1 MFAAGER
8 FNGLSHL
15 AGFALAIA
23 GLVAL
28 VAQLGPAAR
37 PWHAVGSLTFA
48 LAVLFLYAASIAC
61 HASRGRAKRLW
72 ERLDHVAIFVLIAGT
87 ATPFALSLPSD
98 PWAWGGLVLVWA
110 AAGLGIGRELWHRPA
125 PQRPSVLPYVAVGWL
140 AVAVAVRACRQLPG
154 SVAVLLVAGGCVYTL
169 GTFFYV
175 RSAQLRHAHG
185 IWHLFVLAGTGTHYA
200 AVYGLAGGG

>member
-1 MFAAGER
+1 MFAVGER

-15 AGFALAIA
+15 AGFALAIV

-28 VAQLGPAAR
+28 VEQLGPVAQVQ
-37 PWHAVGSLTFA
+37 HAVGTITFA
-48 LAVLFLYAASIAC
+48 LAVLFLYAASTAC

-87 ATPFALSLPSD
+87 ATPFALRFPSD
-98 PWAWGGLVLVWA
+98 PWAWVGLVLVWGA
-110 AAGLGIGRELWHRPA
+110 ACVGIANELRRTHA
-125 PQRPSVLPYVAVGWL
+125 QRPSVLPYVTVGWL
-140 AVAVAVRACRQLPG
+140 AVAVAFRACQQLPG
-154 SVAVLLVAGGCVYTL
+154 SATLLLVAGGMIYTA

-185 IWHLFVLAGTGTHYA
+185 IWHLFVLLGTTTHYA
-200 AVYGLAGGG
+200 AVYGLASRG